1 MKFICITYKNS
12 LNLIFHT
19 EINTTGGIFGG
30 TDISKVMTEVQKI
43 EPKFSSIAFTDFCK
57 NDMIP
62 NILEALARGD
72 EKILLDWCYEGVG
85 FTLNIIMK

>member
-1 MKFICITYKNS
+1 MFYFF
-12 LNLIFHT
+12 LLF
-19 EINTTGGIFGG
+19 TGGIFGG

-43 EPKFSSIAFTDFCK
+43 EPKFSSTSFTNFCK

-62 NILEALARGD
+62 NILEALARGE

-85 FTLNIIMK
+85 SK